1 MEKFTVDGI
10 VIKTAVTGENDL
22 IIWVLT
28 RNRGLIRAFAKGA
41 RGVKSRFHAAAS
53 QFAYSTCTFSEK
65 NGVYNLSEAEI
76 KNMFIELRNSL
87 SLMTCAQYFCEV
99 LLKTLPE
106 GSDGEFYL
114 RLLLNSLYLLCKGE
128 KPVLLIKSVFE
139 LRLAAEEGY
148 MPALVGCDTCGEYLT
163 DMMYFDVEEGRL
175 YCSDCGKIT
184 GASLFPS
191 AVIAA
196 MRHIVFADFDKI
208 FSFELSAQLL
218 PVLNGIT
225 EKYLSVCT
233 RRQFGTLEFFDL

>member
-87 SLMTCAQYFCEV
+87 SVMTCAQYFCEV

-139 LRLAAEEGY
+139 LRLAAEDDLRARG
-148 MPALVGCDTCGEYLT
+148 GEL
-163 DMMYFDVEEGRL
+163 L
-175 YCSDCGKIT
+175 
-184 GASLFPS
+184 
-191 AVIAA
+191 
-196 MRHIVFADFDKI
+196 
-208 FSFELSAQLL
+208 ELRARPGPH
-218 PVLNGIT
+218 PVLVRHP
-225 EKYLSVCT
+225 E
-233 RRQFGTLEFFDL
+233 DLPGRAARNDVF